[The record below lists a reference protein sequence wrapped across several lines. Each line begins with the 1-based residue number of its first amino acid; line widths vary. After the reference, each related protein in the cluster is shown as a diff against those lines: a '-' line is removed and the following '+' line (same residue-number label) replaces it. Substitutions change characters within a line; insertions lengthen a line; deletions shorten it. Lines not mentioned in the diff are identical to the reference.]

1 MTRLIDADALH
12 KLFGAVTTD
21 LLSKPELSKDFEHMV
36 RAFIMTTEMIED
48 QPTIDAVPV
57 IRCKDCAHWDSD
69 DGVKGYCN
77 GFNLVYRKYD
87 ADYYCATA
95 ERKHG

>member
-1 MTRLIDADALH
+1 MKMSDYIAEYIIPVEKKGNDYMFDFVNAT
-12 KLFGAVTTD
+12 
-21 LLSKPELSKDFEHMV
+21 LL
-36 RAFIMTTEMIED
+36 
-48 QPTIDAVPV
+48 